1 MAIRDFALRVP
12 QLLRADVLAL
22 GPGVAAG
29 AYFFG
34 AEGAA
39 IAAGLGLP
47 LAVLSATRAIQ
58 QTDPAAPGGVSGI
71 GPRDAI
77 CAALDAAIAQR
88 APAADTTACYAICLD
103 TPDTLLSTY
112 GKSGLERIQ
121 LAVADRLA
129 SVVRDGDVLRQF
141 DSGRFAIAVVSRR
154 RIDLETAIQIA
165 GRMQKSLG
173 EPVSLDGTTVHFTVS
188 IGFCLL
194 SRAPEATGTAL
205 LASAELA
212 LNEAWIN
219 GPGAIRAFTSD
230 IRHRA
235 EQESVLRDQIEAALD
250 NGEIVAFFQPQL
262 STDTGAVTGFEALVR
277 WMHPMRGILPPAEF
291 LPAVLAS
298 GLSARLSE
306 TVLTQALAALR
317 TWARAGHHVD
327 AVSVNF
333 SSEDLRDANL
343 VARLKWELDRFD
355 LPPERLTI
363 EVLESVVA
371 DTDHDVIVRNLTALS
386 HLGCGI
392 DLDDF
397 GTGHASIA
405 AIRRFSVK
413 RIKIDRCFV
422 SGVDTDPGQQKIVAA
437 ILSMAEQLGLKTIGE
452 GVETLSEHTLLAQLG
467 CSHVQGFAIARPMPM
482 QSTCDWLARHQAK
495 LERTPG
501 LTGRK
506 AV

>member
-1 MAIRDFALRVP
+1 MAIRDFAQRILR
-12 QLLRADVLAL
+12 LFKADVLAL

-39 IAAGLGLP
+39 VMAGLGLP
-47 LAVLSATRAIQ
+47 LAFLSATRAARQ
-58 QTDPAAPGGVSGI
+58 ADAAGPDAISGVS
-71 GPRDAI
+71 PRDAI
-77 CAALDAAIAQR
+77 VAALDQAITQR
-88 APAADTTACYAICLD
+88 TSSADTAACYAVCLD
-103 TPDTLLSTY
+103 RPDTLLAAY
-112 GKSGLERIQ
+112 GKIGFERIQ
-121 LAVADRLA
+121 SALEARLA
-129 SVVRDGDVLRQF
+129 SVVRMGDVLRQF
-141 DSGRFAIAVVSRR
+141 DTERFAIAIVSRR

-165 GRMQKSLG
+165 GRMQTSLC

-194 SRAPEATGTAL
+194 SRAPEATGSAL
-205 LASAELA
+205 LAAAELA
-212 LNEAWIN
+212 LNEAWVN

-230 IRHRA
+230 IGQRA
-235 EQESVLRDQIEAALD
+235 QRESGLRDQIDTAFD

-262 STDTGAVTGFEALVR
+262 STDTGAVAGFEALVR

-291 LPAVLAS
+291 LPAVQAS
-298 GLSARLSE
+298 GLGARLTE
-306 TVLTQALAALR
+306 TVLSQALSALR
-317 TWARAGHHVD
+317 TWDRAGHHVET
-327 AVSVNF
+327 VSVNF
-333 SSEDLRDANL
+333 SSEDLRDATL

-355 LPPERLTI
+355 LAPERLTI

-371 DTDHDVIVRNLTALS
+371 ETDHDVIVRNLTALS
-386 HLGCGI
+386 ELGCGI

-413 RIKIDRCFV
+413 RIKIDRCFI
-422 SGVDTDPGQQKIVAA
+422 SGVDTDPGQQKIAAA
-437 ILSMAEQLGLKTIGE
+437 ILSMAEQLGLKTVGE
-452 GVETLSEHTLLAQLG
+452 GVETLGEHALLAQLG
-467 CSHVQGFAIARPMPM
+467 CTYVQGFAIARPMPL
-482 QSTCDWLARHQAK
+482 QATRDWLVRHSAK